1 MKAYLQKFLLFLLLP
16 WVLTQGQTESN
27 VIHLIRE
34 GRIREAKELLNR
46 FENNPQRSE
55 RILFLHGLL
64 STEADSAVTYYEQLL
79 KSYPDSPYSDDA
91 LFRLAQLKYAQGLY
105 KTAQKQFQLLLEEY
119 PRSSLHQKCY
129 YWIGLCHQSMGQTDS
144 AGVSFR
150 KAVEDFSYTNLSKIA
165 QNDLETLN
173 EEKIAES
180 QESSPRPK
188 IRYSVQVYAFS
199 NQNRAILRKD
209 FLESKGYQVSLR
221 TKIKEGRNLY
231 LIWLGSF
238 DTREEAREFGE
249 SVKKRLGLT
258 YTLVSERS
266 NLF

>member
-1 MKAYLQKFLLFLLLP
+1 MKAYPQKFLLFLLLR
-16 WVLTQGQTESN
+16 WALTQAQTGSD
-27 VIHLIRE
+27 VINLIRE
-34 GRIREAKELLNR
+34 GRIREAKEILNR
-46 FENNPQRSE
+46 IEKNPQQSE
-55 RILFLHGLL
+55 RILFLRGLL
-64 STEADSAVTYYEQLL
+64 SAEADSAVTYYEQLL

-105 KTAQKQFQLLLEEY
+105 KTAQKRFQLLLEEY

-144 AGVSFR
+144 AAVSFS
-150 KAVEDFSYTNLSKIA
+150 KVVEDFSSTDLSKIA
-165 QNDLETLN
+165 QSDLEALK
-173 EEKIAES
+173 EEKTAES
-180 QESSPRPK
+180 QESTPRPK
-188 IRYSVQVYAFS
+188 TRYSVQVYAFS
-199 NQNRAILRKD
+199 SQNRALLRKD

-221 TKIKEGRNLY
+221 TKIKEGKILY

-238 DTREEAREFGE
+238 GTQEEARKFGE

-258 YTLVSERS
+258 YTLVSEQS